1 MPIRHVRTA
10 WPGGSPSVT
19 SRAWERPRTT
29 SDRRM
34 GPAAMSRSVTHHPG
48 SPQTSTCLAAV
59 GRTGQHPPVAD
70 LEPLPLTVAGRRLEA
85 AGLRGDPSRRPF
97 VLLHEGLGSV
107 ALWRGFP
114 RALHAATGR
123 RVIAFSRFGH
133 GRSDPPPL
141 PRTPAFF
148 HEEALE
154 VLPEVLAQ
162 LDAPGALLVGHSDGG
177 SIALIHA
184 ARHRV
189 PGIALLAPHEI
200 AADVTVAVIPGGR
213 EGYDS

>member
-1 MPIRHVRTA
+1 MPITHVRTA

-19 SRAWERPRTT
+19 SRAWESPRTT

-34 GPAAMSRSVTHHPG
+34 GPASMSRSVTYRPG
-48 SPQTSTCLAAV
+48 GPQTPMCLAAV
-59 GRTGQHPPVAD
+59 ARTGQHPPVPD

-85 AGLRGDPSRRPF
+85 AELQGDEHRRPF

-114 RALHAATGR
+114 RALHAATR
-123 RVIAFSRFGH
+123 RSVSAFSRFVH

-162 LDAPGALLVGHSDGG
+162 LDAPGPLLVGHSDGG
-177 SIALIHA
+177 SIAPIHA
-184 ARHRV
+184 AHPSV
-189 PGIALLAPHEI
+189 PG
-200 AADVTVAVIPGGR
+200 
-213 EGYDS
+213 